1 MATDYIKVSPHVAAR
16 MGLSDYR
23 ATFPDGNHILWPKD
37 LALADPDWAFHP
49 DQTLA
54 DIGGIRLN
62 PLEAKL
68 EMGAAPSDCRPLP
81 EPASDI
87 WRTPA
92 AVNRPDPHTD
102 NPQPATDNGEQ
113 TTDNGE
119 PTTEEP
125 SDPVTD

>member
-16 MGLSDYR
+16 MGLSDSR

-68 EMGAAPSDCRPLP
+68 EMGADPSDCRPLP

-92 AVNRPDPHTD
+92 AANRPDPDTG
-102 NPQPATDNGEQ
+102 NPQPATDNGQ
-113 TTDNGE
+113 PTTDNGE